1 MRGTPSLSVTWVSP
15 VSGRR
20 YDIPPKNRRALEQ
33 RLRNV
38 IADTELQQRAR
49 RQLGYVAL
57 AATLM
62 RHARDE
68 HDEPLF
74 LIKGGVA
81 IELLL
86 GLRAR
91 ATKDLDASARL
102 TGEDIGL
109 RLRAALAHDWEG
121 FTLRLTGLEQVRDTA
136 ALRGDVKVSYQG
148 DPWSTVQFEVSPA
161 EGTAGHQMQWTG
173 NTFVDPERLGLPS
186 PGELP
191 LVTIAYLIAQKLHA
205 CTDHTDD
212 ERSNDRYR
220 DLIDLILV
228 DRLVQDED
236 CAGVRDVCV
245 EIFRLRAKHSWPP
258 SITVLPDWPEG
269 YRTLAEQL
277 SFAPA
282 DVHQAAID
290 VQQIIARIDT
300 ARPVT

>member
-1 MRGTPSLSVTWVSP
+1 MSA
-15 VSGRR
+15 RR

-57 AATLM
+57 TATLM
-62 RHARDE
+62 RHAKDE

-81 IELLL
+81 VELLL

-102 TGEDIGL
+102 TGEDIGP
-109 RLRAALAHDWEG
+109 RLRAALAQGWEG
-121 FTLRLTGLEQVRDTA
+121 FTFRLTKLERVRDTA
-136 ALRGDVKVSYQG
+136 ALRGDIKVAYQG
-148 DPWSTVQFEVSPA
+148 DPWSTVQFEASPA
-161 EGTAGHQMQWTG
+161 EGIAGHEVQWTG
-173 NTFVDPERLGLPS
+173 NRFVDPERLGLPS

-205 CTDHTDD
+205 CTDHTYP
-212 ERSNDRYR
+212 ERPNDRYR

-228 DRLVQDED
+228 DRLMRDED
-236 CAGVRDVCV
+236 RAGVREVCV
-245 EIFRLRAKHSWPP
+245 EI
-258 SITVLPDWPEG
+258 VLV
-269 YRTLAEQL
+269 R
-277 SFAPA
+277 
-282 DVHQAAID
+282 
-290 VQQIIARIDT
+290 
-300 ARPVT
+300 

>member
-1 MRGTPSLSVTWVSP
+1 

-20 YDIPPKNRRALEQ
+20 YDISPKNRRALEQ

-38 IADTELQQRAR
+38 IADTQLQQRAR

-62 RHARDE
+62 RHARNK

-81 IELLL
+81 VELLL

-91 ATKDLDASARL
+91 ATKDLDASVRL
-102 TGEDIGL
+102 TGEDIGP
-109 RLRAALAHDWEG
+109 RLRAALAHGWEG
-121 FTLRLTGLEQVRDTA
+121 FTFRLTGLELVRDTA
-136 ALRGDVKVSYQG
+136 ALRGDVKVAYQG
-148 DPWSTVQFEVSPA
+148 DPWSTVQFEASPA
-161 EGTAGHQMQWTG
+161 EGTAGHQIHWTG

-228 DRLVQDED
+228 DRLVRDQDR
-236 CAGVRDVCV
+236 AGVREVCV
-245 EIFRLRAKHSWPP
+245 EIFRLRAKHAWPP
-258 SITVLPDWPEG
+258 RITVLPDWPEG

-277 SFAPA
+277 GFAPA

-290 VQQIIARIDT
+290 VQEIIARIDAACLT
-300 ARPVT
+300 A

>member
-1 MRGTPSLSVTWVSP
+1 MSD
-15 VSGRR
+15 RR
-20 YDIPPKNRRALEQ
+20 YDTTPKNRRALEQ

-68 HDEPLF
+68 HDEPVF

-81 IELLL
+81 VELLL

-102 TGEDIGL
+102 TDEDIGP
-109 RLRAALAHDWEG
+109 RLRAALAHGWEG
-121 FTLRLTGLEQVRDTA
+121 FTFRLTGLEQVRDTA

-148 DPWSTVQFEVSPA
+148 DPWSTVQFEASPA
-161 EGTAGHQMQWTG
+161 EGTAGRQMQWTG
-173 NTFVDPERLGLPS
+173 NTFVDPEHLGLPS

-220 DLIDLILV
+220 DLIDLMLV
-228 DRLVQDED
+228 DRLVRDED
-236 CAGVRDVCV
+236 RAGVREVCV
-245 EIFRLRAKHSWPP
+245 EIFRLRAKHAWPP
-258 SITVLPDWPEG
+258 RITVLSDWPEG
-269 YRTLAEQL
+269 HRTLAEQL
-277 SFAPA
+277 GFVPA
-282 DVHQAAID
+282 DVHQAATD
-290 VQQIIARIDT
+290 VQEIIARIDT
-300 ARPVT
+300 ARPTD

>member
-1 MRGTPSLSVTWVSP
+1 VG
-15 VSGRR
+15 GRR
-20 YDIPPKNRRALEQ
+20 YDVPPKNRRALEQ

-38 IADTELQQRAR
+38 ITDTELQQRAR

-81 IELLL
+81 VELLL

-102 TGEDIGL
+102 NSEDIGP
-109 RLRAALAHDWEG
+109 RLRAALAHGWEG
-121 FTLRLTGLEQVRDTA
+121 FTFRLTGLQQVRDTA

-161 EGTAGHQMQWTG
+161 EGVAGHQIQWTG

-191 LVTIAYLIAQKLHA
+191 LVTIAYLVAQKLHA
-205 CTDHTDD
+205 CTDHTYS
-212 ERSNDRYR
+212 ERPNDRYR

-228 DRLVQDED
+228 DRLMRDED
-236 CAGVRDVCV
+236 RAGVREVCV
-245 EIFRLRAKHSWPP
+245 EIFRLRGKHTWPP
-258 SITVLPDWPEG
+258 RITVLSDWPEG
-269 YRTLAEQL
+269 YRTLAGQL
-277 SFAPA
+277 GFAPA

-290 VQQIIARIDT
+290 VHEIIARIDAAHAMT
-300 ARPVT
+300 